1 MVRVGLKRTRAEV
14 VFSWF
19 NTVFLLLV
27 TFVMMIPLLAVA
39 SISLSSSSAVN
50 TGKVFIFPV
59 SITSASWEY
68 IITLNRLWKS
78 LLLTVGVTLAG
89 TFLSLV
95 LNLLLAYPLSKKEFA
110 PGRFMLM
117 GMAVTMIFRAPIIPY
132 FLTVRSIGL
141 FDHVLVMIIPHLY
154 VTYYLFIMVTFLR
167 QIPRELEE
175 AAMIEGCGYLKV
187 LFWVILPSSMALVAT
202 IGLFYAVMYWNQFMH
217 PLLFIQNHN
226 LYPLQLVVRTF
237 VTGDEVIVGFFR
249 LDRRA
254 LLNDKTV
261 KAAVVIFSVLP
272 VILVYPFVQKYF
284 VKGAMVGSIKG

>member
-1 MVRVGLKRTRAEV
+1 MSLRKTRAEIA
-14 VFSWF
+14 FSWI
-19 NTVFLLLV
+19 NTTFMVVL
-27 TFVMMIPLLAVA
+27 TFVMMVPLLAVA

-59 SITSASWEY
+59 NITSASWEY
-68 IITLNRLWKS
+68 IVSLNRIWKS
-78 LLLTVGVTLAG
+78 LFLTMGVTLTG
-89 TFLSLV
+89 TLLSLV

-117 GMAVTMIFRAPIIPY
+117 AMAVTMIFRAPIIPY

-154 VTYYLFIMVTFLR
+154 VAYYLFIMVTFLR

-175 AAMIEGCGYLKV
+175 AAMIEGCGYLQV
-187 LFWVILPSSMALVAT
+187 LFRVILPSSMALVAT

-249 LDRRA
+249 LDKRA

-272 VILVYPFVQKYF
+272 VILVYPFIQKYF